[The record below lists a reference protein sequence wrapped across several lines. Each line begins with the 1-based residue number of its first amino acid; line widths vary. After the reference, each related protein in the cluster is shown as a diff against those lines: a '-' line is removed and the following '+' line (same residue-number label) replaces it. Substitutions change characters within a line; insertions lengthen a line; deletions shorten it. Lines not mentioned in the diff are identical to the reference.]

1 MKNYKLVDFSFG
13 FHLHSSGL
21 RFFHLILEKFI
32 SQIVISPRRKY
43 IKSWTLLNL
52 QIASPLRYINK
63 PRRGRCDKYPRYFSR
78 IPQTPREIPANE
90 TRMMYEENS
99 ATRVTNLQRRGFRR
113 KFFKRGLQMNRPISI
128 EDIFITVQ
136 YRAMT
141 FLKSLSVF
149 IGNAKRQMVNV
160 V

>member
-13 FHLHSSGL
+13 FYVHSSGL

-63 PRRGRCDKYPRYFSR
+63 LRRGRCDKYPRYFSR

-99 ATRVTNLQRRGFRR
+99 ATRVTNL
-113 KFFKRGLQMNRPISI
+113 
-128 EDIFITVQ
+128 
-136 YRAMT
+136 
-141 FLKSLSVF
+141 
-149 IGNAKRQMVNV
+149 
-160 V
+160 